1 MPVIDI
7 VIRRV
12 IKPSYQ
18 LFTVYFACRCFAI
31 YLYISLGFPLS
42 LLDFILRQVILY
54 ILFTFVSSSGNIASD
69 YVELLLL
76 LLEIV
81 RRVRVHKHGSIDK

>member
-1 MPVIDI
+1 MRQIDVIDI

-18 LFTVYFACRCFAI
+18 LFTVYSAYRCFAI

-42 LLDFILRQVILY
+42 LLDFVLRQVILY
-54 ILFTFVSSSGNIASD
+54 ILFTFVSSSGNIVSD
-69 YVELLLL
+69 YVELLLFHY
-76 LLEIV
+76 
-81 RRVRVHKHGSIDK
+81 RDR

>member
-1 MPVIDI
+1 MFCYL
-7 VIRRV
+7 
-12 IKPSYQ
+12 S
-18 LFTVYFACRCFAI
+18 VYLVR
-31 YLYISLGFPLS
+31 FPLS
-42 LLDFILRQVILY
+42 LLDFVLRQVILY
-54 ILFTFVSSSGNIASD
+54 VLFIYVSSSGNIASD